1 LKFKEQMV
9 LKEQGTPATAAA
21 AAAAAPSHFVPSFG
35 SFVASVPQVPVAAEV
50 SLVTVILNQT

>member
-1 LKFKEQMV
+1 MV

-35 SFVASVPQVPVAAEV
+35 SFVASVPQVSVAAEV